1 MNRVLG
7 CRSNKSSDPFVV
19 LTLEDEMRTDTPD
32 QRKTEVRPNTL
43 NPQFDQ
49 TFAFKMRPESHD
61 IRLRVDVFDHDKI
74 GSNDK
79 IGCVSFSSHG
89 IPSRLFLI
97 PSYSSLSL
105 AWADGVGCGRETLLD
120 LPTMVFQDGWVSSS
134 PHFHTVAFLPM
145 Y

>member
-79 IGCVSFSSHG
+79 IGCASFWQAGMTSRPRSFSSLVTPPCPWLG
-89 IPSRLFLI
+89 LMAWGVAGRLCWTCRRW
-97 PSYSSLSL
+97 SSKT
-105 AWADGVGCGRETLLD
+105 VG
-120 LPTMVFQDGWVSSS
+120 
-134 PHFHTVAFLPM
+134 
-145 Y
+145 

>member
-1 MNRVLG
+1 MDSNLNRVLG

-49 TFAFKMRPESHD
+49 TFAFKMRPESRD

-79 IGCVSFSSHG
+79 IGCASFLAG
-89 IPSRLFLI
+89 CDDIPSWLFHI
-97 PSYSSLSL
+97 ASYSSLSL
-105 AWADGVGCGRETLLD
+105 AWADGVGTAGRLCWTCRR
-120 LPTMVFQDGWVSSS
+120 WSSK
-134 PHFHTVAFLPM
+134 TAG
-145 Y
+145 

>member
-1 MNRVLG
+1 MDSNLNRVLG

-49 TFAFKMRPESHD
+49 TFAFKMRPESRD

-79 IGCVSFSSHG
+79 IGCASFRLPCHPAQALSHRFLLLLVSG
-89 IPSRLFLI
+89 L
-97 PSYSSLSL
+97 
-105 AWADGVGCGRETLLD
+105 G
-120 LPTMVFQDGWVSSS
+120 
-134 PHFHTVAFLPM
+134 
-145 Y
+145 

>member
-61 IRLRVDVFDHDKI
+61 IRLRVDVFYALHA
-74 GSNDK
+74 
-79 IGCVSFSSHG
+79 SSRSALDALG
-89 IPSRLFLI
+89 LEAIRASRFTRAALVE
-97 PSYSSLSL
+97 
-105 AWADGVGCGRETLLD
+105 A
-120 LPTMVFQDGWVSSS
+120 
-134 PHFHTVAFLPM
+134 
-145 Y
+145 